1 MSMAIIFF
9 YFRMLR
15 ILWPGD
21 VAIRTALAGCGR
33 GDCGYPDDSAGYLGI
48 LNILE

>member
-33 GDCGYPDDSAGYLGI
+33 GIVAIRTTLQDT
-48 LNILE
+48 